1 MEDILGN
8 KKQLRDKQLVQ
19 CKVDK
24 ELYYQFREL
33 KEIKGQS
40 IRRMFEDFMISQL
53 AQVEHQK
60 SVRDLRYSNV

>member
-8 KKQLRDKQLVQ
+8 KKQIRDKQLVQ

-53 AQVEHQK
+53 SQVEHQK